1 MHSEESELNLYE
13 GEVLLVLRKDPSGW
27 WEGQNAE
34 GFMGWFPSNFV
45 HVKYDLYP
53 IQEVDTPRSDGS
65 STARSTRSI
74 LSTRSRASATGNL
87 SATVVAGAVAIGIA
101 GGGGGGGGV
110 GGSSGMQLAA
120 SGGSAGSGGDGSASL
135 LSSAGGF
142 PATVPE
148 DEVLEDE
155 EHEEVESQLPPAAYT

>member
-1 MHSEESELNLYE
+1 MNLYE

-101 GGGGGGGGV
+101 GGGGGGGV

-120 SGGSAGSGGDGSASL
+120 SGGSAGSSADGSASL